1 MNYPYRTDAQE
12 AILTHMPDSPYS
24 TDDKP
29 YLSTERYSVI
39 GYEESDVRDKRL
51 LDESGLADG
60 WYWFNKTKQDNLAVN
75 FGQR

>member
-1 MNYPYRTDAQE
+1 VNYPYRSDAQE

-24 TDDKP
+24 GDSKP

-60 WYWFNKTKQDNLAVN
+60 WFWYNRTRHDNLAVN

>member
-1 MNYPYRTDAQE
+1 MNYPYRTDAQQ
-12 AILTHMPDSPYS
+12 AILEHMPDSPYS

-39 GYEESDVRDKRL
+39 GYEPSDVRNKRL
-51 LDESGLADG
+51 LDEQGLADNEY
-60 WYWFNKTKQDNLAVN
+60 WYAKTQHDNLAVN